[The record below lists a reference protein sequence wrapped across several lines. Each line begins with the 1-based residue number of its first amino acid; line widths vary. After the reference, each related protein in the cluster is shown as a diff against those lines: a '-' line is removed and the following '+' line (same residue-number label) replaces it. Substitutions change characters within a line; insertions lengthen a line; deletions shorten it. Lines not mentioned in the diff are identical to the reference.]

1 MAAARVLAFQDT
13 GEPDIDANTVRLV
26 NGERMSS
33 TNGTGATRMVR
44 LHALCM
50 VMRTDARPLDV
61 RVTVKVY
68 ALDIHTSAAV
78 GVARLC

>member
-50 VMRTDARPLDV
+50 VMRTDARHPWTFALLSRSMLLTFT
-61 RVTVKVY
+61 RVQQ
-68 ALDIHTSAAV
+68 
-78 GVARLC
+78 